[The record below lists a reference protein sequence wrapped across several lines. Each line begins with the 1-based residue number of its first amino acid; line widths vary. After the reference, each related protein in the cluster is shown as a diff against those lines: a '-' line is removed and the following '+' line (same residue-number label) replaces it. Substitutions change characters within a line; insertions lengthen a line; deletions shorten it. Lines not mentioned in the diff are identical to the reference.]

1 MASLVAIGTLVEGIK
16 NGSPGHCG
24 PELCDAA

>member
-1 MASLVAIGTLVEGIK
+1 MASLVANTLVEGIK